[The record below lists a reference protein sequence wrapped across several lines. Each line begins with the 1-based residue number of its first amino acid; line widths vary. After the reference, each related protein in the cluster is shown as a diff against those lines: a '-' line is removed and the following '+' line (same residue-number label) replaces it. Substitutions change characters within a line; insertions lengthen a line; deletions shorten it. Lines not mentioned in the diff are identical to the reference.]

1 MELFLTAYA
10 EHFTYAALFVFLIL
24 CGLGL
29 PVPEEVLLV
38 ISGYVAYKGIT
49 SLYITGI
56 VDFLGV
62 IGGDLILFAIG
73 RRWAKGIRDHAIIRR
88 FVGDAGLER
97 VTRFYSS
104 HGSKAIFIAR
114 FISGLRIAVFLS
126 AGIMG
131 TRVKKF
137 LLVDSAAGILS
148 VPLWVVPAYIMGSDF
163 DLVLRYA
170 KDFEYLFVL
179 ALPFVIAFIVI
190 GYLHSRGKPR

>member
-1 MELFLTAYA
+1 MELFLTSYA
-10 EHFTYAALFVFLIL
+10 EHFTYAAIFVFLIL
-24 CGLGL
+24 CGLGF

-49 SLYITGI
+49 SLYVTGV

-62 IGGDLILFAIG
+62 IGGDLILFEIG
-73 RRWAKGIRDHAIIRR
+73 RRWAKGIRDHAVIRR
-88 FVGDAGLER
+88 FIGDAGLEK
-97 VTRFYSS
+97 VERFYAS

-114 FISGLRIAVFLS
+114 FVSGLRIAVFLS

-131 TRVKKF
+131 TRMKKF
-137 LLVDSAAGILS
+137 VSVDAAAGLIS
-148 VPLWVVPAYIMGSDF
+148 IPLWVGPAYVMGADF

-179 ALPFVIAFIVI
+179 ALPFVVALIVVS
-190 GYLHSRGKPR
+190 YLHSKGKTP